1 MDKDLLLK
9 ARLPEGQHEIPGV
22 GVVRF
27 RALTRGEALEIVGKE
42 MPYADMERRLLSA
55 ALVDPQLTEDDV
67 KAWQDAAPAGELE
80 PICEAIQKL
89 SGLEE
94 VAAKAAYQS
103 FRS

>member
-9 ARLPEGQHEIPGV
+9 ARLPEGEHDIPGV
-22 GVVRF
+22 GTVRF

-42 MPYADMERRLLSA
+42 LPYGEMERKLLAA
-55 ALVDPQLTEDDV
+55 ALLDPKLTADEV

-80 PICEAIQKL
+80 PICSAIQKL

-94 VAAKAAYQS
+94 VAAKAAYKS
-103 FRS
+103 VR